1 MNPVHKPISQE
12 QCSKKA
18 LTDWASNWEVLGCK
32 GVRWGLGALDSN
44 YFWNCEEDESSGR
57 WQCSLGSP
65 HSGASR
71 ARLCSWVT
79 SPNSYSFWSQIRS
92 NFPLPFPNTCLHLP
106 WTGYFAFISS
116 HQRWQNLPGRGTRAG
131 EHKGMTSTHW
141 MQSQTHSQK
150 SRNSNFGQLWK
161 PWTLFATGISC
172 FCLFSIP
179 FSCLLLTTPLFYF
192 GESCLP
198 QVHFMLFQ
206 RGWFSLCLQWYRC
219 DLSPVPEVAIKSIVS
234 HLHASAVGWGWTRG
248 PSQTKHS
255 WSWDYGWN
263 F

>member
-1 MNPVHKPISQE
+1 MNHQEDDSVLLVGHTVVPPEPGSAAGSRPSTLTRSGLRSGPTFLSPSLTPVP
-12 QCSKKA
+12 
-18 LTDWASNWEVLGCK
+18 
-32 GVRWGLGALDSN
+32 
-44 YFWNCEEDESSGR
+44 
-57 WQCSLGSP
+57 
-65 HSGASR
+65 
-71 ARLCSWVT
+71 
-79 SPNSYSFWSQIRS
+79 
-92 NFPLPFPNTCLHLP
+92 HLP

-116 HQRWQNLPGRGTRAG
+116 HQKWQNLPGRGTRAG

-219 DLSPVPEVAIKSIVS
+219 DLSPVPEVAIESIVS
-234 HLHASAVGWGWTRG
+234 RLHASAVGWGWTRG